1 MIKARVKAEN
11 PGANITSYTDLYRS
25 FSLPDVEKVFSWK
38 ETDRVNIVHE
48 AVDRWANDPHKQH
61 QKALLFEKG
70 GQIEIFSYL
79 DLKDR
84 SCQWANFFTQYGIKS
99 GDRLFLLLPPCPEI
113 YFAILA
119 CCRLGVI
126 FCPLYSACT
135 LDELE
140 VRLANAEPR
149 AILTHPDLV
158 EKIPVETLE
167 SVKHIFLTKGPLPPF
182 FSSGV
187 IVTGLLD
194 KMPTTFETVR
204 LPARSPL
211 YINYTSGSTGPPKGV
226 VHSHYDMVGIFHT
239 AKYALDLKEGTILWT
254 DADPAWVT
262 GTVYGTFGP
271 WLCGAISL
279 VQGDSFSES
288 GVYWTLEKHGVEV
301 WYTTP
306 KNILRLMDKGDNLPT
321 RYDLSC
327 LRHIASVG
335 APLVPDLFYWVKK
348 TFGHSPHD
356 TWWMTETGR
365 ICLANFPSMDIKP
378 GSMGKPL
385 PGIQAAILDDQG
397 QPLPPLSIGELALKV
412 RWPGLMS
419 SLWKDDD
426 RYHQYF
432 RIPGWFL
439 TGDIA
444 IMDEEGY
451 FYHQGRNDDLLKVGG
466 DKVIGPFEIE
476 QVLCMHPAVAEAA
489 VISKR
494 VEPGKGVSY
503 LKAFIVI
510 NKNFRQSLRLSHEI
524 KAFMRG
530 NFSSDVIVSEIVF
543 LENLPKTRSGK
554 LLRRVL
560 RAREMGLPGGDPLK
574 MND

>member
-1 MIKARVKAEN
+1 M
-11 PGANITSYTDLYRS
+11 
-25 FSLPDVEKVFSWK
+25 
-38 ETDRVNIVHE
+38 
-48 AVDRWANDPHKQH
+48 
-61 QKALLFEKG
+61 
-70 GQIEIFSYL
+70 
-79 DLKDR
+79 
-84 SCQWANFFTQYGIKS
+84 
-99 GDRLFLLLPPCPEI
+99 
-113 YFAILA
+113 
-119 CCRLGVI
+119 
-126 FCPLYSACT
+126 
-135 LDELE
+135 
-140 VRLANAEPR
+140 
-149 AILTHPDLV
+149 
-158 EKIPVETLE
+158 
-167 SVKHIFLTKGPLPPF
+167 
-182 FSSGV
+182 
-187 IVTGLLD
+187 
-194 KMPTTFETVR
+194 
-204 LPARSPL
+204 
-211 YINYTSGSTGPPKGV
+211 

-335 APLVPDLFYWVKK
+335 APLVPDLFYWVKQ
-348 TFGHSPHD
+348 TFRHSPHA

-419 SLWKDDD
+419 GLWKDDD

-489 VISKR
+489 VISKSA
-494 VEPGKGVSY
+494 EPGKGVSY

-510 NKNFRQSLRLSHEI
+510 NKNFRQSSRLSHEI

-543 LENLPKTRSGK
+543 LENLPKTLSGK

-560 RAREMGLPGGDPLK
+560 RAREMGLPGGDPLE

>member
-1 MIKARVKAEN
+1 V
-11 PGANITSYTDLYRS
+11 
-25 FSLPDVEKVFSWK
+25 W
-38 ETDRVNIVHE
+38 
-48 AVDRWANDPHKQH
+48 
-61 QKALLFEKG
+61 
-70 GQIEIFSYL
+70 
-79 DLKDR
+79 
-84 SCQWANFFTQYGIKS
+84 
-99 GDRLFLLLPPCPEI
+99 
-113 YFAILA
+113 
-119 CCRLGVI
+119 
-126 FCPLYSACT
+126 
-135 LDELE
+135 
-140 VRLANAEPR
+140 
-149 AILTHPDLV
+149 
-158 EKIPVETLE
+158 
-167 SVKHIFLTKGPLPPF
+167 
-182 FSSGV
+182 
-187 IVTGLLD
+187 
-194 KMPTTFETVR
+194 

-211 YINYTSGSTGPPKGV
+211 YINYTSGSPGPPQGV

-321 RYDLSC
+321 RYNLSS

-335 APLVPDLFYWVKK
+335 APLVPDLFYWVKQ
-348 TFGHSPHD
+348 TFRHSPHD

-419 SLWKDDD
+419 GLWKDDD

-489 VISKR
+489 VISKSA
-494 VEPGKGVSY
+494 EPGKGVSY

-510 NKNFRQSLRLSHEI
+510 NKNFRQSSRLSHEI

-543 LENLPKTRSGK
+543 LENLPKTLSGK

-560 RAREMGLPGGDPLK
+560 RAREMGLPGGDPLE

>member
-11 PGANITSYTDLYRS
+11 PGANLTSYTEIYES

-38 ETDRVNIVHE
+38 ETDRINIVHE
-48 AVDRWANDPHKQH
+48 ALDRWANDPHKQH
-61 QKALLFEKG
+61 QKALVFEKR
-70 GQIEIFSYL
+70 GQTEIFSYL

-84 SCQWANFFTQYGIKS
+84 SCQWANLFTQYGIKT

-126 FCPLYSACT
+126 FCPLYAACT

-167 SVKHIFLTKGPLPPF
+167 SVENIFLTKGPSPPF

-187 IVTGLLD
+187 IVTGLLE
-194 KMPTTFETVR
+194 KMPTTFETVW

-321 RYDLSC
+321 RYDLSS

-335 APLVPDLFYWVKK
+335 APLVPDLFYWVKQ
-348 TFGHSPHD
+348 TFRHSPHD

-397 QPLPPLSIGELALKV
+397 QALPPLSIGELALKV

-419 SLWKDDD
+419 GLWKDDD
-426 RYHQYF
+426 HYHQYF

-489 VISKR
+489 VISKSA
-494 VEPGKGVSY
+494 EPGKGVSY

-510 NKNFRQSLRLSHEI
+510 NKNFRQSSRLSHEI

-543 LENLPKTRSGK
+543 LENLPKTLSGK

-560 RAREMGLPGGDPLK
+560 RAREMGLPGGDPLE

>member
-11 PGANITSYTDLYRS
+11 PGANLTSYTEIYES

-38 ETDRVNIVHE
+38 ETDRINIVHE
-48 AVDRWANDPHKQH
+48 ALDRWANDPHKQH
-61 QKALLFEKG
+61 QKALVFEKR
-70 GQIEIFSYL
+70 GQIEVFSYL

-84 SCQWANFFTQYGIKS
+84 SCQWANLFTQYGIKT

-126 FCPLYSACT
+126 FCPLYAACT

-167 SVKHIFLTKGPLPPF
+167 SVENIFLTKGPSPPF

-187 IVTGLLD
+187 IVTGLLE
-194 KMPTTFETVR
+194 KMPTTFETVW

-321 RYDLSC
+321 RYDLSS

-335 APLVPDLFYWVKK
+335 APLVPDLFYWVKQ
-348 TFGHSPHD
+348 TFRHSPHD

-397 QPLPPLSIGELALKV
+397 QALPPLSIGELALKV

-419 SLWKDDD
+419 GLWKDDD

-489 VISKR
+489 VISKSA
-494 VEPGKGVSY
+494 EPGKGVSY

-510 NKNFRQSLRLSHEI
+510 NKNFRQSSRLSHEI

-543 LENLPKTRSGK
+543 LENLPKTLSGK

-560 RAREMGLPGGDPLK
+560 RAREMGLPGGDPLE